1 MDKNSVIGLV
11 LIGALLIGYSF
22 YTNKQQQ
29 EYEKAQAEWIAAHPE
44 LAEQPAE
51 ADSTAVAAE
60 MATIAGDTLTAEQR
74 QQRADEALNANLGDD
89 LYAALK
95 GADQAFT
102 VENEVIKVAF
112 SNRGAQITGVE
123 LKDYMRYAEG
133 ERTEH
138 VQLMREGSAEFD
150 ICMYVRNGVNNV
162 RLNTRDYAFVVD
174 PVQKIDDYQQV
185 VMRLPVSGQSA
196 IEYVYKVYDSES
208 AARNYMIDFDVRMVD
223 MEQMMSN
230 QTQLEVVWRSISLRN
245 EKGFQSENMAT
256 TIAYRFPNE
265 SSIEELSVGERA
277 EETEN
282 TRVNWVA
289 FKQQFFSSVLIAENN
304 FDYASM
310 RYTTFP
316 EGSEE
321 LKSFNATMSIP
332 YSKETTDYKFQ
343 FYFGPNKYSIL
354 NKCVSENDEP
364 LHLERLIPL
373 GWGIFGWVNRWFVIP
388 MFDFLSKY
396 IGNFGWIILIMT
408 IVIKII
414 ISPLTY
420 KSYAS
425 MAKMRV
431 IKPEMDEINARYPNP
446 DDAMK
451 KQQAVM
457 ELYQRAGI
465 SPMGGCLPML
475 IQMPIL
481 IAMFRFFPAS
491 IELRGESF
499 LWAED
504 LSTYDSVLNLPF
516 SIPWYGDHVSLFA
529 LLMAV
534 SLFVYSWINYQQ
546 TAASQPQMA
555 GMKFMTL
562 YMMPVMML
570 LWFNSYS
577 SGLCYYYF
585 ISQLITIAM
594 TYGIRAMLD
603 DDKVRAQMQANAK
616 KKKKKKKSSFQQRYE
631 ELLKQ
636 QQEMLREQRQQQAQQ
651 HQQRRK

>member
-11 LIGALLIGYSF
+11 LIGALLVGYSF

-44 LAEQPAE
+44 LAEPTE
-51 ADSTAVAAE
+51 VVDTTAVVAE
-60 MATIAGDTLTAEQR
+60 TATIAGDTLTAEQR
-74 QQRADEALNANLGDD
+74 QQRADEALNANLGND
-89 LYAALK
+89 LFAALR
-95 GADQAFT
+95 GADESFE
-102 VENEVIKVAF
+102 VENDVIKVTF

-133 ERTEH
+133 ERTEPI
-138 VQLMREGSAEFD
+138 QLYREGSAEFD
-150 ICMYVRNGVNNV
+150 ICMYIHNGVNNV
-162 RLNTRDYAFVVD
+162 RLNTRDYAFHID

-185 VMRLPVSGQSA
+185 VMRLPVSGASA
-196 IEYVYKVYDSES
+196 IEYVYKIYDSES
-208 AARNYMIDFDVRMVD
+208 PARNYMVDFDVRMID
-223 MEQMMSN
+223 MESLMAN
-230 QTQLEVVWRSISLRN
+230 QTQLDVVWRNISLRN
-245 EKGFQSENMAT
+245 EKGFQTENMAT
-256 TIAYRFPNE
+256 TIAYRFPGE
-265 SSIEELSVGERA
+265 GSIEELSVGERA

-289 FKQQFFSSVLIAENN
+289 FKQQFFSSVLIAENS

-332 YSKETTDYKFQ
+332 YSKLTTDYKFQ

-364 LHLERLIPL
+364 LYLERLIPL

-408 IVIKII
+408 IVIKLL

-420 KSYAS
+420 KSYVS

-431 IKPEMDEINARYPNP
+431 IKPEMDEINARYPKQE
-446 DDAMK
+446 DAMK

-457 ELYQRAGI
+457 DLYQRAGV

-516 SIPWYGDHVSLFA
+516 NIPWYGDHVSLFA
-529 LLMAV
+529 LLMAI

-616 KKKKKKKSSFQQRYE
+616 KKKNKKKSRFQQRYE
-631 ELLKQ
+631 ELMKQ
-636 QQEMLREQRQQQAQQ
+636 QQEMLREQQAQ
-651 HQQRRK
+651 QQRRK

>member
-1 MDKNSVIGLV
+1 MDKNSIIGLV
-11 LIGALLIGYSF
+11 LIGAILIGYSF

-29 EYEKAQAEWIAAHPE
+29 EYQKAQAEWVEAHPE
-44 LAEQPAE
+44 LQTSSVE
-51 ADSTAVAAE
+51 ADSTAVVE
-60 MATIAGDTLTAEQR
+60 MASIAGDTLTAEQR
-74 QQRADEALNANLGDD
+74 QQRADEALNANLGND

-95 GADQAFT
+95 GADQTFE
-102 VENEVIKVAF
+102 VENDVMKVTF

-138 VQLMREGSAEFD
+138 VQMMREGSADFD
-150 ICMYVRNGVNNV
+150 ICMYVRNGLNNV
-162 RLNTRDYAFVVD
+162 RLNTHDYAFVVD

-185 VMRLPVSGQSA
+185 VMRLPVSGMSA

-208 AARNYMIDFDVRMVD
+208 VARNYMIDFDVRMVD
-223 MEQMMSN
+223 MEQLMSN
-230 QTQLEVVWRSISLRN
+230 QTQLDVVWRSISLRN
-245 EKGFQSENMAT
+245 EKGFQNENMAT
-256 TIAYRFPNE
+256 TIAYRFPGE

-321 LKSFNATMSIP
+321 LKSFNASMSIP
-332 YSKETTDYKFQ
+332 YAKQTTDYKFQ

-364 LHLERLIPL
+364 LYLERLIPL

-585 ISQLITIAM
+585 ISQLITIAL
-594 TYGIRAMLD
+594 TYIIRAMLD

-651 HQQRRK
+651 QQQRRK

>member
-1 MDKNSVIGLV
+1 MDRNSIIGLV
-11 LIGALLIGYSF
+11 LIGAILIGYSF
-22 YTNKQQQ
+22 FTNKQQQ
-29 EYEKAQAEWIAAHPE
+29 EYQKAQAEWVAAHPE
-44 LAEQPAE
+44 LQEQPA
-51 ADSTAVAAE
+51 DSTVVAE
-60 MATIAGDTLTAEQR
+60 TATIEGDTLTAEQR
-74 QQRADEALNANLGDD
+74 QQRADEALNANLGND

-95 GADQAFT
+95 GADQTFE
-102 VENEVIKVAF
+102 VENDVMKVTF

-138 VQLMREGSAEFD
+138 VQLMREGSADFD
-150 ICMYVRNGVNNV
+150 ICMYVRNGLNNV
-162 RLNTRDYAFVVD
+162 RLNTHDYAFVVE

-185 VMRLPVSGQSA
+185 VMRLPVSGESA

-208 AARNYMIDFDVRMVD
+208 VARNYMIDFDVRMVD
-223 MEQMMSN
+223 MEQLMSN
-230 QTQLEVVWRSISLRN
+230 QTQLDVVWRSISLRN
-245 EKGFQSENMAT
+245 EKGFQNENMAT
-256 TIAYRFPNE
+256 TIAYRFPGE

-321 LKSFNATMSIP
+321 LKSFNASMSIP
-332 YSKETTDYKFQ
+332 YAKQTTDYKFQ

-354 NKCVSENDEP
+354 NKCVSTADEP

-420 KSYAS
+420 KSYVS
-425 MAKMRV
+425 TAKMRV
-431 IKPEMDEINARYPNP
+431 IKPEMDEINERYPKQE
-446 DDAMK
+446 DAMK

-499 LWAED
+499 LWADD

-529 LLMAV
+529 LLMAA
-534 SLFVYSWINYQQ
+534 SLFIYSWINYQQ

-562 YMMPVMML
+562 YMMPTMML

-585 ISQLITIAM
+585 ISQLITIAL
-594 TYGIRAMLD
+594 TYIIRAMLD

-651 HQQRRK
+651 QQQRRK